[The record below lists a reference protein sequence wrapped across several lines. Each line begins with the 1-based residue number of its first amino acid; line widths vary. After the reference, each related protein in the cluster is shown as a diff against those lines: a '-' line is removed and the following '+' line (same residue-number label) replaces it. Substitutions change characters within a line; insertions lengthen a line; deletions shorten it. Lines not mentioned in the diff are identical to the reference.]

1 MTEGVS
7 DTESAIL
14 DAALAEVLD
23 HGIRRTTASDIA
35 RRGGMSRSTVHKL
48 ATTPYE
54 GLPRHATLS
63 QLARGL
69 GLPVSA
75 VREAALQS
83 VRTRTTRARTS
94 QGREIL
100 LGHAEE
106 LTDDQIEHVNRY
118 IDMMFG
124 PGD

>member
-1 MTEGVS
+1 MP
-7 DTESAIL
+7 SALQRLI
-14 DAALAEVLD
+14 AE
-23 HGIRRTTASDIA
+23 RKAEKRWSYSDIA
-35 RRGGMSRSTVHKL
+35 TRGGMSRSTVHKL
-48 ATTPYE
+48 ATMPYE
-54 GLPRHATLS
+54 GLPRHDTLS
-63 QLARGL
+63 QLAKGL

-106 LTDDQIEHVNRY
+106 LTEEQIEHVNRY

-124 PGD
+124 PGE

>member
-1 MTEGVS
+1 MP
-7 DTESAIL
+7 SALHRLI
-14 DAALAEVLD
+14 AE
-23 HGIRRTTASDIA
+23 RKAEMRWSYKDIA

-48 ATTPYE
+48 ATATYE
-54 GLPRHATLS
+54 GLPRHDTLT
-63 QLARGL
+63 QLAKGL

-83 VRTRTTRARTS
+83 ARTRTTRTRTS

-100 LGHAEE
+100 LGHAQE
-106 LTDDQIEHVNRY
+106 LTDEQIQHVNRY

-124 PGD
+124 GNE